1 MTQKGQQSHYN
12 VKFLEG
18 YGLSVK
24 LKNNKLVLKNGYNPF
39 SEEQEQ
45 EEWFITNLPYEKIV
59 LSGKGYIS
67 TEALSLLNQNYR
79 NVILVDNS
87 GNPISMM
94 NGCMQS
100 LTATRY
106 RIGQYDT
113 FRDYEKCKYLSK
125 QTIKAK
131 LESQIRFLKSF
142 DDSNEIVSK
151 LQENLDEINS
161 ENFERAEYTSAR
173 NYWAYYTT
181 LFDIRHNFISRNQSS
196 QKISKRKASDPI
208 NALLNYGYAV
218 LAGEITKYVCGF
230 GLDPYFGYMHK
241 QNSGSIPLVYDLMEP
256 FRWLV
261 EKAVYNIANTS
272 SSNHKLY
279 FKDYAWTKDG
289 QVVLSYRIKKNFLE
303 KLERVFQKER
313 EYECRFGKS
322 KKNGLK
328 SCQEI
333 TIVKICVQNLAE
345 FCLGETDRFRI

>member
-1 MTQKGQQSHYN
+1 MTIKGHKNHYN
-12 VKFLEG
+12 VKFLNG
-18 YGLSVK
+18 YRLSVK
-24 LKNNKLVLKNGYNPF
+24 LKDNKLVLKNGYNPF
-39 SEEQEQ
+39 SEQQEQ
-45 EEWFITNLPYEKIV
+45 EERFITNLPYEKIV

-67 TEALSLLNQNYR
+67 TEALGLLNQNYR

-100 LTATRY
+100 LTATKY

-113 FRDYEKCKYLSK
+113 FRNSEKCNYLGK

-131 LESQIRFLKSF
+131 LESQIRFLQTLENS
-142 DDSNEIVSK
+142 SEIISK
-151 LQENLDEINS
+151 LQENLDEINL
-161 ENFERAEYTSAR
+161 EKFERVEYTTAR

-181 LFDIRHNFISRNQSS
+181 LFDPRHNFISRNQSS
-196 QKISKRKASDPI
+196 QKTSKQKASDPI

-241 QNSGSIPLVYDLMEP
+241 QNSGSIPLVYDIMEP

-272 SSNHKLY
+272 SADHKLR

-322 KKNGLK
+322 MKNGLK

-333 TIVKICVQNLAE
+333 TIAKIAVQNLTE
-345 FCLGETDRFRI
+345 YCIGKKSTFYV

>member
-1 MTQKGQQSHYN
+1 MTEKGHKNHYN
-12 VKFLEG
+12 VKFLNG

-24 LKNNKLVLKNGYNPF
+24 LKDNKIILKNGYNPF
-39 SEEQEQ
+39 SNEQEQ
-45 EEWFITNLPYEKIV
+45 EEWFITQLPYEKIV

-67 TEALSLLNQNYR
+67 TEALGLLNQNYR

-100 LTATRY
+100 LTGTKY

-113 FRDYEKCKYLSK
+113 FRDSEKCNYLGK

-142 DDSNEIVSK
+142 DDSNEIILK
-151 LQENLDEINS
+151 LQENLDEINL
-161 ENFERAEYTSAR
+161 EKFERLEHTFAR
-173 NYWAYYTT
+173 HYWAYYTT
-181 LFDIRHNFISRNQSS
+181 LFDPRHNFISRNQSS
-196 QKISKRKASDPI
+196 QKTSKQKASDPI

-272 SSNHKLY
+272 SADHKLR

-303 KLERVFQKER
+303 KLERIFQKER
-313 EYECRFGKS
+313 DYECRFGKS

-333 TIVKICVQNLAE
+333 TIVRIAVQNLADYCISKSDK
-345 FCLGETDRFRI
+345 FAI